1 MKKSSDHRW
10 CEQKK
15 SFYSEYFLFIIVT
28 RSTFSIPAQQTWRS
42 SKTFFNTKNIAFNHG
57 IMLEFCEVE
66 GRVT

>member
-15 SFYSEYFLFIIVT
+15 KFLQRIFPVYYRHPVNI
-28 RSTFSIPAQQTWRS
+28 FHPS
-42 SKTFFNTKNIAFNHG
+42 SADVAFVQNIFLTENIAFNHG